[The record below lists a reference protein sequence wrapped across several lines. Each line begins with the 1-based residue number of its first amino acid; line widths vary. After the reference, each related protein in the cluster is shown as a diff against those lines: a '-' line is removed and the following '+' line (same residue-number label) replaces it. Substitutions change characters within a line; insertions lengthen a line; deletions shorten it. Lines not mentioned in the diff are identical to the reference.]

1 MLPAKRCGCLHD
13 GRGSGADPSN
23 RRSGGKIVSVF
34 DEAYTELRTVPVAEW
49 PLWLDSHEV
58 IASRFHWW
66 LALLERLE
74 ADLKRLALGLEAD
87 FVEVAD
93 FVVTILDFA
102 VASGAWRPTYAGGML
117 CHYSLL
123 VADSPL
129 VHSLRVSGDLTVDG
143 AARRTLRSFELSP
156 LEAVAVAR
164 LAEAEAASLLVER
177 ERDWR
182 SLQDIQW
189 ALPQLKKLRGRVRD
203 DDIARR
209 TQEWLAVEERLSEV
223 A

>member
-1 MLPAKRCGCLHD
+1 VPMRAIVDL
-13 GRGSGADPSN
+13 
-23 RRSGGKIVSVF
+23 GGQIVSVF
-34 DEAYTELRTVPVAEW
+34 DEAYTELGAVPVAEW

-74 ADLKRLALGLEAD
+74 ADLKRLALGPEAD

-93 FVVTILDFA
+93 FVVNILDFA
-102 VASGAWRPTYAGGML
+102 VASGAWRPPYAGGML
-117 CHYSLL
+117 CRYSLS
-123 VADSPL
+123 VADSPFL
-129 VHSLRVSGDLTVDG
+129 YSVRLSVDLTVDG
-143 AARRTLRSFELSP
+143 AARRTLESFELSP
-156 LEAVAVAR
+156 LETVAVAR
-164 LAEAEAASLLVER
+164 LAEAEAASLLI

-189 ALPQLKKLRGRVRD
+189 ALPELKKLLGRVRD

-209 TQEWLAVEERLSEV
+209 IQEWLAVEEQLSEV

>member
-1 MLPAKRCGCLHD
+1 M
-13 GRGSGADPSN
+13 
-23 RRSGGKIVSVF
+23 SVF
-34 DEAYTELRTVPVAEW
+34 DEAYTELRAVPVAEW

-58 IASRFHWW
+58 MASRFHWW
-66 LALLERLE
+66 LALLEHLE
-74 ADLKRLALGLEAD
+74 ADLKRLALGPEAD
-87 FVEVAD
+87 FVKVAD

-102 VASGAWRPTYAGGML
+102 VASGAWHPPYAGGML
-117 CHYSLL
+117 CRYSLL
-123 VADSPL
+123 VADSPSL
-129 VHSLRVSGDLTVDG
+129 HSVRVSVDLTVDG
-143 AARRTLRSFELSP
+143 AARRTLESFELSA

-164 LAEAEAASLLVER
+164 LAEAEAASLLIER

-189 ALPQLKKLRGRVRD
+189 ALPELKKLLGRVRD

-209 TQEWLAVEERLSEV
+209 IQEWLAVEEQLPEV

>member
-1 MLPAKRCGCLHD
+1 
-13 GRGSGADPSN
+13 
-23 RRSGGKIVSVF
+23 VSVF
-34 DEAYTELRTVPVAEW
+34 DEAYTELRAVPVTEW

-74 ADLKRLALGLEAD
+74 ADLKRLALGPEAD

-93 FVVTILDFA
+93 FVVNILDFA
-102 VASGAWRPTYAGGML
+102 VASGAWRPAYAGGML
-117 CHYSLL
+117 CRCSLL
-123 VADSPL
+123 VADSPFL
-129 VHSLRVSGDLTVDG
+129 YSVRVSVDLTVDS
-143 AARRTLRSFELSP
+143 AARRTLESFEVSP

-164 LAEAEAASLLVER
+164 LAEAEAATLLIER

-189 ALPQLKKLRGRVRD
+189 ALPELKKLMGQVRD
-203 DDIARR
+203 DGIARR
-209 TQEWLAVEERLSEV
+209 IQEWLAVEERLSEV